1 MVAGSV
7 QENIAVHHKV
17 LELDWDLLNDFD
29 DLFELED
36 KLGRLLPSAETAGYT
51 GVDTNYTLDYS
62 LTLELQTGISAEL
75 DIQQASP
82 KESKTIVESL
92 PATFANPWLVVPAR
106 LQTYLPCGMRRLMAV
121 APWHLLVHT
130 VLEGERLARCGLAA
144 AESLLANGIHMEH
157 FLVERELERRQD

>member
-7 QENIAVHHKV
+7 QKNTAVRHKV
-17 LELDWDLLNDFD
+17 LELDWDLLNDLD

-36 KLGRLLPSAETAGYT
+36 KLGRLLLSAEIVGCT

-62 LTLELQTGISAEL
+62 LTLDLQTGQSAEL

-82 KESKTIVESL
+82 KGSKTIAESL

-106 LQTYLPCGMRRLMAV
+106 LQTYLPCGMHHLTAV

-130 VLEGERLARCGLAA
+130 VLEGEKLARCGPAA
-144 AESLLANGIHMEH
+144 AGSLLANGNHMEH
-157 FLVERELERRQD
+157 FLVELGLERRQD